1 MRPIGAEHSMGAN
14 MADPSTEAAGPAAA
28 GAEPAAYLDMP
39 QERRALA
46 KAHAAMLA
54 ETAGRVALEL
64 PLSADVDDFR
74 RVLAAGAESGECP

>member
-1 MRPIGAEHSMGAN
+1 
-14 MADPSTEAAGPAAA
+14 MADPSSYTVRPAAA
-28 GAEPAAYLDMP
+28 TEPAAYLDMP
-39 QERRALA
+39 EERRMLA

-74 RVLAAGAESGECP
+74 RVLAAGAQSGTMPGGKP